1 MNKFFSI
8 FTICIFIAVSI
19 VAQTTKFDKINTLR
33 GKGRDQTI
41 AVTNSDA
48 LKNLDAFIK
57 SCIAKKAFPG
67 CQVIAAKDGEVF
79 YQKSFGSYTY
89 NQNAQAITDT
99 TMYDIASITKIVS
112 GTLAVMKLY
121 EEGKLK
127 LNAYIKH
134 YLPFVVGTDKEN
146 ITVRQLLLHEGGLKS
161 WVPFYKST
169 LDSVSGNLRT
179 DLYRSKPDDIFSVPV
194 CANLFIKYKYEE
206 TIWDEILNSTMMAKG
221 KYVYSDLDFYFLE
234 KIVEKLTGT
243 TIDQYV
249 YKHFYKPL
257 ELRFTMYNPWE
268 KDLVKQCAPTENDNA
283 FRMQWIQGY
292 VHDPGAAMVGGV
304 AAHAGVFSNAREIAI
319 IMQMLLNGG
328 TYKDVTYF
336 KKETV
341 KFFTAYQSKTSRR
354 GYGFDKPEKTG
365 SNGPTS
371 ELCSKSTF
379 GHQGFTGTCTWADP
393 ETGIVFV
400 FLSNRVSPS
409 ADNKLIQSL
418 KVRNVVQSYLY
429 EAVGI
434 KK

>member
-1 MNKFFSI
+1 MNKLFFILAIIILSATSL
-8 FTICIFIAVSI
+8 F
-19 VAQTTKFDKINTLR
+19 AQNTKFDQVNVLR
-33 GKGRDQTI
+33 GKGKDQTI
-41 AVTNSDA
+41 AVTNPEA

-57 SCIAKKAFPG
+57 SCIAKRVFPG

-79 YQKSFGSYTY
+79 YQKSFGNYTY
-89 NQNAQAITDT
+89 LQNATNVTDST
-99 TMYDIASITKIVS
+99 LYDIASITKIVS
-112 GTLAVMKLY
+112 GTLAIMKLY

-127 LNAYIKH
+127 LNAYIKS
-134 YLPFVVGTDKEN
+134 YLPFVVGTDKEY

-169 LDSVSGNLRT
+169 LDSVSGNLRS
-179 DLYRSKPDDIFSVPV
+179 DLYRSKPDEIYSVPV

-206 TIWDEILNSTMMAKG
+206 NIWDEILNSTMKVKG

-249 YKHFYKPL
+249 NEHFYKPL
-257 ELRFTMYNPWE
+257 GLRFTMYNPWK
-268 KDLVKQCAPTENDNA
+268 KDLVKQCAPTENDNI

-341 KFFTAYQSKTSRR
+341 KLFTSYQSKTSRR
-354 GYGFDKPEKTG
+354 GYGFDKPEKNG
-365 SNGPTS
+365 KDGPTS
-371 ELCSKSTF
+371 ALCSKSTF
-379 GHQGFTGTCTWADP
+379 GHLGFTGTCTWADP
-393 ETGIVFV
+393 ETGIVYV
-400 FLSNRVSPS
+400 FLSNRVCPN
-409 ADNKLIQSL
+409 ADNKLIQTL
-418 KVRNVVQSYLY
+418 KVRTVIQSYLY
-429 EAVGI
+429 EAVGF
-434 KK
+434 